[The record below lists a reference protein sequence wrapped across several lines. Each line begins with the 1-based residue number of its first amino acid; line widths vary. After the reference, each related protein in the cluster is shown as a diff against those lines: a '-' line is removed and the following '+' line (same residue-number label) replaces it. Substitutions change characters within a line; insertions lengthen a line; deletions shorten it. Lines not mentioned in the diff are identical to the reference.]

1 MAKLN
6 KGRKTTLDV
15 LPIGNMDHGNVLQLK
30 NGIFYTVLLLKST
43 DVNALNQDEARKA
56 MGQFA
61 RFNTN
66 YIEPYKILS
75 MRFPADTKEQQ
86 RYWRKMLQRASTPL
100 QKTRCKETLRKLQQ
114 VENEKSN
121 QEYYLFIYGK
131 SMRELNNNFQKV
143 IRLSDTY
150 FYATQLAP
158 KKIEQIHKKV
168 FNLNLVLG
176 NKVME

>member
-75 MRFPADTKEQQ
+75 MRFP
-86 RYWRKMLQRASTPL
+86 
-100 QKTRCKETLRKLQQ
+100 
-114 VENEKSN
+114 
-121 QEYYLFIYGK
+121 
-131 SMRELNNNFQKV
+131 
-143 IRLSDTY
+143 
-150 FYATQLAP
+150 
-158 KKIEQIHKKV
+158 
-168 FNLNLVLG
+168 
-176 NKVME
+176 